1 MIYGPPLRIGYQ
13 EQPYMIIT
21 RPQMAGCEDLLEQV
35 AKVVKPKLHVFGHI
49 HEGEVRDKL
58 YGHVVSPVSSF
69 KNT

>member
-1 MIYGPPLRIGYQ
+1 MIYGPPLGIRYQ
-13 EQPYMIIT
+13 EQAYMIIT

-58 YGHVVSPVSSF
+58 NGHEVSRMNCY
-69 KNT
+69 KDT